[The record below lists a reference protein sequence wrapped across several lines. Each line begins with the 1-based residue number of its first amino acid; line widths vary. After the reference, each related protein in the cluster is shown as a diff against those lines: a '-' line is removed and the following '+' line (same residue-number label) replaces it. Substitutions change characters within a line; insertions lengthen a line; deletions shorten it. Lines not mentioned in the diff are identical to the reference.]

1 MSQYISKY
9 AVCPYYH
16 RHDDN
21 RICCEG
27 TDSKNTINLVFGDA
41 KKLKEY
47 GVRHCNSIEGCKKC
61 LIHGALNTK
70 YGVLNEI

>member
-1 MSQYISKY
+1 MSEYVSKY

-16 RHDDN
+16 RHDGN

-27 TDSKNTINLVFGDA
+27 TDSKNTINIVFGDPKRLKDFC
-41 KKLKEY
+41 KK
-47 GVRHCNSIEGCKKC
+47 HCDDVQGCKRC
-61 LIHGALNTK
+61 IVHQALNIK